1 MKGKGEK
8 WGKGKGRKGNN
19 DKKNNNRKNN
29 NSKNEEQTAIKEKGA
44 KGGSKNVTRC
54 KGQNGKMNTSGSF
67 SFILKGKGEM

>member
-8 WGKGKGRKGNN
+8 WEKGKGRKGNK

-44 KGGSKNVTRC
+44 KGQRVEVKMLQDVR
-54 KGQNGKMNTSGSF
+54 GKMEKWTQVEVLVSS
-67 SFILKGKGEM
+67 